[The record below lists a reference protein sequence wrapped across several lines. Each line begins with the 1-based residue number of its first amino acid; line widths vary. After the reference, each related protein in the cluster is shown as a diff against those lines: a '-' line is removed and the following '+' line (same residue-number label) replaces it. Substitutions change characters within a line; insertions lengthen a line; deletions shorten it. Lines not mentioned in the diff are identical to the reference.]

1 MRLQPLVAGGY
12 DDAVTDWLDDEEMAA
27 WRGLV
32 DVSARVMTELE
43 AELEANHGINAGEY
57 GVLAR
62 LSEVSDSRMRMC
74 DLAAVLHLSPSGMTR
89 RLDGL
94 VRQGLVVRVPSDEDG
109 RVMLAALT
117 EQGRALLEEAAPLH
131 VDGVRRHYISHLS
144 RTQLRNLA
152 GAFRAIERGSEAAAD
167 QR

>member
-1 MRLQPLVAGGY
+1 MA
-12 DDAVTDWLDDEEMAA
+12 DWLDAEEMAA

-32 DVSARVMTELE
+32 DVSSAVMAALESELV
-43 AELEANHGINAGEY
+43 ASYGITAGEY

-62 LSEVSDSRMRMC
+62 LSEASGSRLRMC
-74 DLAAVLHLSPSGMTR
+74 DLAEALHLSPSGLTR

-94 VRQGLVVRVPSDEDG
+94 VRRGLVARTPSTDDG
-109 RVMLAALT
+109 RVMLAVLT
-117 EQGRALLEEAAPLH
+117 DDGQRFLEQVAPLH

-152 GAFRAIERGSEAAAD
+152 GAFRAIERGSAPDPD